1 MNNKNEQSK
10 QGYIILLS
18 LILVISLIFIF
29 NWLLKTLVL
38 KEYSPYYFAF
48 VKLPF
53 PSFYII
59 FPFAFLFVF
68 TFCFYFYSQRKVANK
83 KYITITSILLSVTL
97 IATVILSCN
106 IWSFSR
112 DTISYNTLFHK
123 DKIVYSFDEIKVAE
137 MQIELEATRFTTTSL
152 VYTLEMNDG
161 KKIKF
166 DAYDSF
172 RNNDEM
178 LIEFDK
184 AIADKRK
191 IIGDFKHFENSSNE
205 FNNYYRSLFANGNTG
220 DGYIS

>member
-1 MNNKNEQSK
+1 
-10 QGYIILLS
+10 
-18 LILVISLIFIF
+18 
-29 NWLLKTLVL
+29 
-38 KEYSPYYFAF
+38 
-48 VKLPF
+48 
-53 PSFYII
+53 
-59 FPFAFLFVF
+59 
-68 TFCFYFYSQRKVANK
+68 
-83 KYITITSILLSVTL
+83 
-97 IATVILSCN
+97 
-106 IWSFSR
+106 
-112 DTISYNTLFHK
+112 
-123 DKIVYSFDEIKVAE
+123 

-220 DGYIS
+220 DGYISWQKQGGG

>member
-1 MNNKNEQSK
+1 MKNKNEQNK
-10 QGYIILLS
+10 QGCLILLS
-18 LILVISLIFIF
+18 LLIMILLIFIF

-38 KEYSPYYFAF
+38 KEYSPYYFAC

-68 TFCFYFYSQRKVANK
+68 TFCFYFYSERKVSNR
-83 KYITITSILLSVTL
+83 KYITITSVFLSATL
-97 IATVILSCN
+97 IVTVIFSCN
-106 IWSFSR
+106 IWNFSR

-123 DKIVYSFDEIKVAE
+123 DKIVYSFDDIKVAE
-137 MQIELEATRFTTTSL
+137 MQIESEATRFTSTRL

-161 KKIKF
+161 KQIKF

-172 RNNDEM
+172 RKNDKM

-191 IIGDFKHFENSSNE
+191 IISEFKHFENSSNE
-205 FNNYYRSLFANGNTG
+205 FNNYYRSLFPQYTQDA
-220 DGYIS
+220 S